1 MDVSTSSL
9 STAQPMDFAVDSTQF
24 DWENLRYFIAFA
36 RIRSLAAAAR
46 VLNVEH
52 ATVSRRIAAL
62 ESALKI
68 RLVDRRSHRYELTE
82 NGERIAQLGNRMQE
96 TACALSRTVC
106 AIRTERV
113 ADITL
118 STPPHLATH
127 FIAPH
132 LGRLREQCPDV
143 NVRILSSLRM
153 ASMAR
158 READI
163 AISVGR
169 PTETDLVVR
178 KIGTLDFGFFA
189 APAYLQG
196 RSEADY
202 EFIAHDDDQEPS
214 PQRIWLEHA
223 AGQRPVVLRVK
234 SFDVQAE
241 AARAGAG
248 IALLPVFMADAQ
260 GGLQRVAI
268 EERPLHAELWLVVHR
283 DMRTAPGIR
292 AMMDFLI
299 DCFAAH
305 HE

>member
-1 MDVSTSSL
+1 MDVSNTSL
-9 STAQPMDFAVDSTQF
+9 TATPLIDFPVDSTQF
-24 DWENLRYFIAFA
+24 DWENLRYFITFA

-46 VLNVEH
+46 SLNVEH

-62 ESALKI
+62 ETALKI

-96 TACALSRTVC
+96 TACALSRAVC
-106 AIRTERV
+106 AIRTDKV

-118 STPPHLATH
+118 SAPPHLTTH

-132 LGRLREQCPDV
+132 LGRLRGQCPDV
-143 NVRILSSLRM
+143 NVRILSNPRM

-189 APAYLQG
+189 AEAYLQD
-196 RSEADY
+196 RAASAY
-202 EFIAHDDDQEPS
+202 EFIAHDDEQEPS
-214 PQRIWLEHA
+214 AQRIWLENA

-248 IALLPVFMADAQ
+248 IALLPVFMASAQ
-260 GGLQRVAI
+260 SGLQRVPI
-268 EERPLHAELWLVVHR
+268 EEQPLHAELWLVVHR

-292 AMMDFLI
+292 AMMDFVI
-299 DCFAAH
+299 HCFAQQH
-305 HE
+305 R

>member
-1 MDVSTSSL
+1 MDVS
-9 STAQPMDFAVDSTQF
+9 STAFSPTQPIEFPVDSTQF

-46 VLNVEH
+46 TLNVEH

-62 ESALKI
+62 ETALKI

-113 ADITL
+113 ADVTL
-118 STPPHLATH
+118 SAPPHLTTH

-132 LGRLREQCPDV
+132 LGRLRERCPDV
-143 NVRILSSLRM
+143 NVRILSNPRM
-153 ASMAR
+153 ASLAR

-189 APAYLQG
+189 APGYLQD
-196 RSEADY
+196 RHEDAY

-214 PQRIWLEHA
+214 PQRIWLENA

-241 AARAGAG
+241 AARASAG
-248 IALLPVFMADAQ
+248 IALLPVFMAGAQ
-260 GGLQRVAI
+260 NALQRVPI
-268 EERPLHAELWLVVHR
+268 EAQPLQAELWLVVHR
-283 DMRTAPGIR
+283 DMRSAPGIR
-292 AMMDFLI
+292 GMMDFII
-299 DCFAAH
+299 DCFAQQH
-305 HE
+305 R